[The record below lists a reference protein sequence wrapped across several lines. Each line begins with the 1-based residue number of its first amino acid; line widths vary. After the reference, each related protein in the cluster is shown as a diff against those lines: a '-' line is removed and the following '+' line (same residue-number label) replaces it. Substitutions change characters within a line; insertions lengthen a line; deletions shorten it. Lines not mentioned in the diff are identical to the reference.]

1 MRKLLSGIL
10 IITLCSC
17 GTSFK
22 ALEQETINSDKYSIR
37 DYYVAVDS
45 VTQKY
50 SDKVLAKELE
60 VFHSY
65 NREHYKAYLDSLE
78 DEGIIRNASSYY
90 PFGRNSHRTDRRG
103 FRMHRD
109 LFYKTIELEI
119 LPKEQVNEYYGR
131 SNLSDAYWNAIDSLE
146 VVRWAGKYLY
156 AEKKSIFKRE
166 RNGEFAFN
174 LDFQKGV
181 DFAYALSRT
190 RRGANKFVSPEAARF
205 YLKLKSEH
213 PLNEQSEMFIYGV
226 ICSSYFPIIFPK
238 KPKLF
243 AFLYPSNLR
252 QLSFFD

>member
-10 IITLCSC
+10 LITLCSC

-22 ALEQETINSDKYSIR
+22 ALEQETINSEKHSIR

-60 VFHSY
+60 YFHSF

-90 PFGRNSHRTDRRG
+90 PLGRNSHRTDRRG
-103 FRMHRD
+103 LRMYRD
-109 LFYKTIELEI
+109 LTYKTIEIEI
-119 LPKEQVNEYYGR
+119 LPKERVNEYYGR
-131 SNLSDAYWNAIDSLE
+131 SNLSDAYWSAIDSLE
-146 VVRWAGKYLY
+146 VKWPWKYVY
-156 AEKKSIFKRE
+156 AEEKSIFKRM

-174 LDFQKGV
+174 LDFLKGL
-181 DFAYALSRT
+181 DFANALLST
-190 RRGANKFVSPEAARF
+190 MRGGNKFESPEAARF